1 MHADFDPSPVLLVIA
16 RLMICCPS
24 RAPTPQRE
32 LSDAE
37 AVTLAVAQVAIAIP
51 PESGG
56 SQGPPAGPARSP
68 VQDTAIPA
76 GSSTNAASG
85 CPARSGWLGGVL
97 RRCLR
102 GQPRHRAAARRRPRS
117 GCGKSI
123 DTSRQSR
130 PRRGLWLQVPRRPLA
145 PLHGMRLHGLLAPDP
160 SPHPVQPRS
169 SQPDR
174 APGSRRQPVP
184 RATPRRRNHHPRQG
198 ATTPTGLGTHRQRPR
213 SHQHPARPHKRRQT
227 KPPPR
232 LQPDPADASNQSS
245 IPSTT
250 NPPPPTPPW
259 PAHPP
264 SPESASPHDPLTPN
278 SPHLAQPP
286 TRPPNPRTRRLHRRN
301 RGTNHLEGAGQPSSS
316 WRRRLQ
322 I

>member
-16 RLMICCPS
+16 RLTICCPS
-24 RAPTPQRE
+24 RAPTPRRE
-32 LSDAE
+32 LSDAK

-97 RRCLR
+97 RRCLH
-102 GQPRHRAAARRRPRS
+102 GQPRHRAAARRRPGRAAARAS
-117 GCGKSI
+117 TPAAKAALAEVCGYRYRAARWRRFPGCAS
-123 DTSRQSR
+123 TACSR
-130 PRRGLWLQVPRRPLA
+130 PTPAHTPSSPVAANRTEHQDRAANRGTPGSSPIPPTRRINLPFPQPPTHPRERHRGPHTRQA
-145 PLHGMRLHGLLAPDP
+145 Q
-160 SPHPVQPRS
+160 SPHR
-169 SQPDR
+169 
-174 APGSRRQPVP
+174 
-184 RATPRRRNHHPRQG
+184 H
-198 ATTPTGLGTHRQRPR
+198 TT
-213 SHQHPARPHKRRQT
+213 
-227 KPPPR
+227 
-232 LQPDPADASNQSS
+232 
-245 IPSTT
+245 
-250 NPPPPTPPW
+250 
-259 PAHPP
+259 
-264 SPESASPHDPLTPN
+264 PLTPN

-301 RGTNHLEGAGQPSSS
+301 RGINHLESAGRPSSS